1 MRGGAGMNEARARD
15 RGLATAG
22 GWIIQRAI
30 YSGVCCRIVVLYCV
44 LRQDV
49 IIHARE
55 TRTFRLT
62 SINNDGMSGRLSADW
77 ATSQSVSGIRSFHI
91 TLASMVS
98 SPYLRSP
105 PSGHWQIKDK
115 EL

>member
-77 ATSQSVSGIRSFHI
+77 ATSQSVSGISIIPDH
-91 TLASMVS
+91 A
-98 SPYLRSP
+98 
-105 PSGHWQIKDK
+105 G
-115 EL
+115 

>member
-77 ATSQSVSGIRSFHI
+77 ATSVSHESVFKSMF
-91 TLASMVS
+91 LALISNGEAPVRLVT
-98 SPYLRSP
+98 PGP
-105 PSGHWQIKDK
+105 A
-115 EL
+115 